1 MKKKEIIAYLSLSI
15 LIFFYLNCFNS
26 NNNYSNINT
35 HKSFNPDSLLKRKNS
50 VELIIESEFDNYLL
64 GQNVWVK
71 VDLINNTDSNYY
83 VMESIAPG
91 ILKFSI
97 IDPDGNRVSSGGFTV
112 DTIFGDTILTLKPGE
127 RYQEIMSL
135 EHHLNSREYKIGTYT
150 LSGSFSGHEN
160 TPYLESNTIEIEVLP
175 PIGDD
180 KELYELVN
188 PSSKVRDKNS
198 KLSDLLSLHP
208 ESVYAPQLYT
218 LLITYSNYSK
228 GSSEIF
234 ESSCD
239 NYFKKYMD
247 FFETKHILTQ
257 YGLYL
262 RETKKISNKEM
273 DKIFNKLENQNKTEK
288 TKIIFNSF
296 SQLTYKHLKERR

>member
-1 MKKKEIIAYLSLSI
+1 MKKIEIIAFLSLGIFI
-15 LIFFYLNCFNS
+15 LFYLNCTNH
-26 NNNYSNINT
+26 NKNYPNINT
-35 HKSFNPDSLLKRKNS
+35 HKSFNPDSLLKSKNF
-50 VELIIESEFDNYLL
+50 VELVIESEFDNYLL

-112 DTIFGDTILTLKPGE
+112 NTIFGDTILTLKPGE

-150 LSGSFSGHEN
+150 ISCGFSGYEN
-160 TPYLESNTIEIEVLP
+160 TPYLKSNTIVIEVLP
-175 PIGDD
+175 PKGDD
-180 KELYELVN
+180 KELYNHVN
-188 PSSKVRDKNS
+188 PWSKDRDKKI
-198 KLSDLLSLHP
+198 KLSDLLNLYS

-228 GSSEIF
+228 GSSKIF

-257 YGLYL
+257 YGFYL
-262 RETKKISNKEM
+262 RDTKKISNKEM

-288 TKIIFNSF
+288 SKIIFNSF
-296 SQLTYKHLKERR
+296 AQLTYKQLKERR